1 MLVVFRIEY
10 DLCVIYYLNILIIH
24 DYNNVLFKQIKHSFF
39 NLETNLFKID
49 LKIDLKKLEVNKKDF
64 NLENSRNNIYNICN
78 IRLELWEDVFKILSC
93 SLEYFEGDSKEYF
106 QKKLTYFLREFEE
119 ILNDR
124 EKPIKSY

>member
-24 DYNNVLFKQIKHSFF
+24 DLDNVLFKQIKHSFY

-49 LKIDLKKLEVNKKDF
+49 LKIDLMKLDVIREDF

-78 IRLELWEDVFKILSC
+78 IRLELWRHVFKILSC
-93 SLEYFEGDSKEYF
+93 SLEYFKGDSKEYF
-106 QKKLTYFLREFEE
+106 QKKLTYFLEEFEKIFDE
-119 ILNDR
+119 C
-124 EKPIKSY
+124 EYPSKS